1 MHNESKKVHSKDNN
15 HSYFVKKKKN
25 ILISALYM
33 SYIEFSSKVFN
44 NNFFNFYFVIVMIS
58 QF

>member
-1 MHNESKKVHSKDNN
+1 MYNESKKVHSKDN
-15 HSYFVKKKKN
+15 HSYFVKTKKN

-33 SYIEFSSKVFN
+33 SYIELSSKVFN